1 MPIKKIQTGVR
12 GLDEILEGG
21 FNLPS
26 TVLIA
31 GEPGTGKT
39 TLGVQSLFYGASPH
53 DYRGQ
58 KKESEVGLYIT
69 AISEPQWVV
78 QRFLSN
84 YDFYNYDMI
93 EAGRVIFQDIGK
105 VLTETPDDILNTI
118 QHMIEKYQPKRIVI
132 DPITIIEIAISDPKL
147 YRKYLHELIAFMK
160 AFEAVSL
167 IVGEFTYDDIPHS
180 VISYMVDGV
189 LILSYPED
197 KEGVRRKQL
206 EVLKMRGTRHFTGRK
221 LVDVTTKGFTVV

>member
-1 MPIKKIQTGVR
+1 MVIKKIPTGVR

-26 TVLIA
+26 TILIA

-39 TLGVQSLFYGASPH
+39 TLGVQSLFYGASST

-58 KKESEVGLYIT
+58 KKESDVGLYIT

-84 YDFYNYDMI
+84 YEFYNYDLV
-93 EAGRVIFQDIGK
+93 ETGRVVFQDIGK
-105 VLTETPDDILNTI
+105 TLTETPDDILNTI
-118 QHMIEKYQPKRIVI
+118 QHIIEKYQPRRIVI
-132 DPITIIEIAISDPKL
+132 DPITIIEIAISDSRM
-147 YRKYLHELIAFMK
+147 YRKYLHELMAFMK
-160 AFEAVSL
+160 AFEAVTL
-167 IVGEFTYDDIPHS
+167 IIGEFTYKDIPHS
-180 VISYMVDGV
+180 VVSYMVDG
-189 LILSYPED
+189 LIILSYPED

-206 EVLKMRGTRHFTGRK
+206 EVLKMRGTKHFPGRK
-221 LVDVTTKGFTVV
+221 LVDVTTKGFSVV